1 MTIKLTLNGTDCAIQ
16 VNTDCC
22 IPVVYG
28 TNQDKSSKN
37 FGQPTEKQ
45 LGFFTSISKAA
56 LRLVREQIATS
67 DEEVDLREFA
77 TRTEQLNAEL
87 TEQLKAYEIY

>member
-28 TNQDKSSKN
+28 INQDKSSKN
-37 FGQPTEKQ
+37 FGQHTEKQ
-45 LGFFTSISKAA
+45 LGFFTSIPKAA

-87 TEQLKAYEIY
+87 TEQLKVYEIY